1 MTYLLVTLGGI
12 LTGWS
17 ISSLAGVIR
26 DVRRIER
33 LNTSDHHSISDYQL
47 EWDRFTSGGRRG

>member
-17 ISSLAGVIR
+17 ISSAAGAVQSFLR
-26 DVRRIER
+26 SKELGGFDDR
-33 LNTSDHHSISDYQL
+33 LSPEELL